1 MQIYSAMIP
10 VKEAFSKKEF
20 VRLLLEWNQGSP
32 HDRMK
37 GVSWDEE
44 TYTLC
49 WQEKQRL
56 LAVED
61 LPEKRIIAARFQKT
75 DSYGMI
81 WTSDFVL
88 NLEEKRLSVRLDQEV
103 TEQTNSFFYR
113 FSPPYF
119 IRLVIRKGYAG
130 MDGRLPVTG
139 KPVPLGIGEKELAER
154 VLLGKECFQL
164 PIVYLTKKWDG
175 CYPLNAELLSEQL
188 QGTAHVL
195 KETTPELGKLLR
207 KKCNGEN
214 PHHGA
219 IGIYYPCVSA
229 ENKKIHFEPYTE
241 EILFQK
247 IVNMIY
253 RYENQQTRGFLYLWE
268 GIRMERL
275 RLNHSVLL
283 NHHRKIQEE
292 NQDLYEV
299 FEAQLKDYE
308 SRMETLL
315 KRINV
320 LTLEN
325 QRLHE
330 KVEGMQAVPLLYKGE
345 MAEFY
350 EGEVRDVLLDQLSN
364 SLEKQSADT
373 RRQEILKS
381 ILDKNKHADRQ
392 EQRKSRIKRL
402 LKGYSN
408 LSTSLKHDLEEFGFS
423 VASEGK
429 HYKLTYFQDPRYTI
443 IMAKS
448 CSDTRAGNNLAAE
461 IIRKML

>member
-81 WTSDFVL
+81 WTSDLVL

-139 KPVPLGIGEKELAER
+139 KPVSLGIGEKELAER
-154 VLLGKECFQL
+154 VLLGKEHFQL

-188 QGTAHVL
+188 RGTAHVL

-229 ENKKIHFEPYTE
+229 DNKKIHFEPYTE

-253 RYENQQTRGFLYLWE
+253 RYENQQT
-268 GIRMERL
+268 
-275 RLNHSVLL
+275 
-283 NHHRKIQEE
+283 
-292 NQDLYEV
+292 
-299 FEAQLKDYE
+299 
-308 SRMETLL
+308 
-315 KRINV
+315 
-320 LTLEN
+320 
-325 QRLHE
+325 
-330 KVEGMQAVPLLYKGE
+330 
-345 MAEFY
+345 
-350 EGEVRDVLLDQLSN
+350 VR
-364 SLEKQSADT
+364 
-373 RRQEILKS
+373 
-381 ILDKNKHADRQ
+381 
-392 EQRKSRIKRL
+392 
-402 LKGYSN
+402 
-408 LSTSLKHDLEEFGFS
+408 
-423 VASEGK
+423 
-429 HYKLTYFQDPRYTI
+429 
-443 IMAKS
+443 
-448 CSDTRAGNNLAAE
+448 
-461 IIRKML
+461 